1 MASSAAEEDL
11 YVLLGFDTDT
21 VDVFALNDRE
31 LARAY
36 RKQALRWHPDKN
48 RPGDEAAASMLA
60 RVFVAYETLSDPA
73 SRAAHDEKKRAL
85 AARELERAR
94 MNQGRRRLRDD
105 LARREQAAEDA
116 AQLARERD
124 ASRQHTMSEDL
135 ESRLR
140 REIDRLRTE
149 LGLRRPPLADS
160 ENKAAAEESDMCG
173 VLSEWSQVPG
183 FAQWHAGSIEF
194 LDLEAAVLARAQKSY
209 SGGGSDLDSTSAD
222 VEGDVCTS

>member
-1 MASSAAEEDL
+1 MASSTVEEDL
-11 YVLLGFDTDT
+11 YALLGFDTDA
-21 VDVFALNDRE
+21 VDVFALGDRE

-48 RPGDEAAASMLA
+48 RPGDDVAASMLA

-94 MNQGRRRLRDD
+94 MDQGRRRLRDD
-105 LARREQAAEDA
+105 LVRREQAAEDA

-124 ASRQHTMSEDL
+124 ASRQHTMPEDL

-149 LGLRRPPLADS
+149 LGLRRQPPADS
-160 ENKAAAEESDMCG
+160 ENKAAAEESDMS
-173 VLSEWSQVPG
+173 VVMSEWAQVPG

-194 LDLEAAVLARAQKSY
+194 LDLEAAVLERAQKSC
-209 SGGGSDLDSTSAD
+209 SGGASDSDGTSSDAQ
-222 VEGDVCTS
+222 GDVCTG